1 MRTDFRFHRRSNTQ
15 GLMHTPKVVVH
26 VKQRNRGDVVV
37 QLLAERIGQS
47 GEPAHC
53 MYYETR
59 QEGK

>member
-1 MRTDFRFHRRSNTQ
+1 
-15 GLMHTPKVVVH
+15 MHTPKVVVH